1 MVWFGRTLTQYI
13 ITVIISTE
21 GDDSFQRFD
30 RFKRIVHSSAE
41 TILGVTGKKMRSFR
55 HSKSSSFIQLSCQG
69 GAARLL
75 RQACPGEAM
84 RCVWDALW
92 CQHPA
97 SVLRDADE
105 ALGFS
110 EPELDERLA
119 ETALTALRP
128 HHRPSGCS

>member
-75 RQACPGEAM
+75 RQACPGEGYEVRLGRTVVPAPSVCLT
-84 RCVWDALW
+84 RC
-92 CQHPA
+92 
-97 SVLRDADE
+97 
-105 ALGFS
+105 
-110 EPELDERLA
+110 
-119 ETALTALRP
+119 
-128 HHRPSGCS
+128 